1 MDEFN
6 LQVAYTPAQIT
17 FDIDGLKEYV
27 SEKVKVYE
35 NVVVTE
41 DNVKLAKKDIAA
53 LRKVA
58 KSIDDRRKEIKKNF
72 TAPLTEFEKSLKEV
86 NGLIDNVVNPMD
98 KQVKAIENG
107 HKEERRNECAKMF
120 AETLGELIGFV
131 SFDSAFRDSWLN
143 SSVSDKSI
151 LDDMQVI
158 KISVQNDVSAIRA
171 LQSEIEDKLFDTY
184 RTDGLAAAIK
194 QNSEYIALKKEA
206 ETKIDE
212 QFKKEPPIVGIPDK
226 AEAIFMN
233 EPTMVFQVFG
243 LENIERVKNFLD
255 FSEIEYQEV

>member
-98 KQVKAIENG
+98 EQVRAIENG
-107 HKEERRNECAKMF
+107 HKEERRNECARIF
-120 AETLGELIGFV
+120 AETLGELV
-131 SFDSAFRDSWLN
+131 QYVRFDSIFRDSWTN
-143 SSVSDKSI
+143 TSTTEKSI
-151 LDDMQVI
+151 IDDMQVI
-158 KISVQNDVSAIRA
+158 KIRVQNDVAAIIA
-171 LQSEIEDKLFDTY
+171 LDSEIQDRLFDTY
-184 RTDGLAAAIK
+184 IENGLAAAIK
-194 QNSEYIALKKEA
+194 QNSDYLALKKEA
-206 ETKIDE
+206 EANAKQEEIT
-212 QFKKEPPIVGIPDK
+212 VPDK
-226 AEAIFMN
+226 AEQAMEGFMN
-233 EPTMVFQVFG
+233 PPELVIKVVG
-243 LENIERVKNFLD
+243 LENIEKMKQMLS
-255 FSEIEYQEV
+255 FSEIPYTEV